1 MPPKRKVPSS
11 GNNALTYWLN
21 AVDNLR
27 PESAQLNS
35 YCDNLIP
42 DANRWGE
49 AMVNAELDCMAD
61 DGRAADHRLRL
72 LRSMG
77 ISWYARGYRFWLL
90 PRSADAPSC
99 ISGHSHD
106 NKRLTEQASE
116 RPGSLRD
123 LAGQAASTWWR
134 KYSTNIIAVATA
146 SAAEAERR
154 WAPLPPPRPPP
165 PPRSPAAAPRPPPRL
180 LPSPRPATS
189 PSVSSPITMVT
200 SKATATPL
208 PARLKTLLDSPA
220 ERPLSAPR
228 QGIDQ
233 QIVTAFRD
241 QQIMRV
247 WNNGTSGDRELTFLD
262 KGSYCL
268 QLDLQGCGLESI
280 FGGGDNRKRD
290 EAALQRVGLGKVNR
304 GGYNSI
310 WGVVRPNQELAD
322 ALPPEVAAPFAAGKL
337 VLRVPHGTGP
347 WSTREEAIG
356 EATNMLSTALSG
368 CGPRIGALAFSR
380 KLVPDDEA
388 GEEGITVVRYK
399 IYALL
404 ECATLSVAAR
414 FDPST
419 TRTASAIESRAYYDA
434 LLVAIYQMSNEGYV
448 HLDATLRNFVDF
460 YKLALPASPKTFSV
474 KVIDVELKTFRRL
487 VPDKSAE
494 WRYIFLFNLIMVLTY
509 LKVQL
514 GSSWNPAIH
523 WAPVRRV
530 CAQLVAELSGKSNIA
545 AITMWRG
552 EFLPDSHFPDVS
564 SGIYAGETHQAA
576 AHAAL
581 QQLKHYLL
589 QQPLNECTDDYVRV
603 VFAQG
608 QAPERT
614 RAAKAWYEP
623 LPQTTHVY
631 TFLYTSPHLDKGMT
645 VSTEGFFCRPEC
657 SFSAHLRT
665 AVHDGDLSTLRLSFS
680 GLRMQSSS
688 GASRTARRR
697 RLSTAL
703 STRVNSYWGWFKN
716 T

>member
-1 MPPKRKVPSS
+1 M
-11 GNNALTYWLN
+11 T
-21 AVDNLR
+21 
-27 PESAQLNS
+27 
-35 YCDNLIP
+35 
-42 DANRWGE
+42 
-49 AMVNAELDCMAD
+49 MV
-61 DGRAADHRLRL
+61 
-72 LRSMG
+72 
-77 ISWYARGYRFWLL
+77 
-90 PRSADAPSC
+90 
-99 ISGHSHD
+99 
-106 NKRLTEQASE
+106 AS
-116 RPGSLRD
+116 
-123 LAGQAASTWWR
+123 
-134 KYSTNIIAVATA
+134 KAVAT
-146 SAAEAERR
+146 
-154 WAPLPPPRPPP
+154 
-165 PPRSPAAAPRPPPRL
+165 L
-180 LPSPRPATS
+180 LPE
-189 PSVSSPITMVT
+189 
-200 SKATATPL
+200 
-208 PARLKTLLDSPA
+208 RLKTLLDSPA
-220 ERPLSAPR
+220 QRPLSAPR
-228 QGIDQ
+228 QSIDQ
-233 QIVTAFRD
+233 QIVAAFRN

-247 WNNGTSGDRELTFLD
+247 WNNTASGNRELTFLD

-268 QLDLQGCGLESI
+268 QLDLQARGLASI
-280 FGGGDNRKRD
+280 FGGGDNRKSD
-290 EAALQRVGLGKVNR
+290 EEALQRIGLGKVNR

-322 ALPPEVAAPFAAGKL
+322 ALPPELTVPFASGKL
-337 VLRVPHGTGP
+337 VLRVPHGTVP

-368 CGPRIGALAFSR
+368 CGPRIGALAFAR

-404 ECATLSVAAR
+404 ECATLSVASR

-460 YKLALPASPKTFSV
+460 YKLSLPASPKTFSV

-494 WRYIFLFNLIMVLTY
+494 WRYIFLFNLVMVLTY

-514 GSSWNPAIH
+514 GSLWNPTIH

-552 EFLPDSHFPDVS
+552 DFLPDSHFPDVC
-564 SGIYAGETHQAA
+564 SGIYAGATHQAA
-576 AHAAL
+576 AHTAL

-589 QQPLNECTDDYVRV
+589 QQPLNECTNDYVRV

-608 QAPERT
+608 QTPERT
-614 RAAKAWYEP
+614 RAAKAWCEP
-623 LPQTTHVY
+623 LPQTTPVY
-631 TFLYTSPHLDKGMT
+631 TFLYTFPHLDKGMT
-645 VSTEGFFCRPEC
+645 VSTEGFFCRPAC

-665 AVHDGDLSTLRLSFS
+665 AVHHGDLLTLRLNFS

-688 GASRTARRR
+688 GASRAARRR

-703 STRVNSYWGWFKN
+703 STRVNSYWGWFKTHESKTPWGVAGSLGCVAYPSYATTTKFGN
-716 T
+716 YLGIHTHKHTHTHSTRSTSSSRSTRASRPTQWS